1 MRNGNAFSQRILG
14 QPQAGNLRR
23 PHHRRTAL
31 QFTGQ
36 IRQRHG
42 LAQFHQAYQA
52 RERDR
57 KARYFLRYG
66 AHRSPRKIERFASR
80 PPVRRWP
87 RPERSTFLREFHRV
101 ALCPGGKIKGRGL
114 RRISVAVSATAA
126 NGWRTTA
133 GEKISSPGLSIADT
147 ILRPSRLWPVR
158 YPLKR
163 TTDTV
168 TYIPHD
174 PRRF

>member
-1 MRNGNAFSQRILG
+1 MRHGDAFSQRILG

-23 PHHRRTAL
+23 PHHGRTAL

-36 IRQRHG
+36 IRQRYG
-42 LAQFHQAYQA
+42 LAQFHEADQV

-57 KARYFLRYG
+57 KARYFLRNG
-66 AHRSPRKIERFASR
+66 AHRGPRKIERFTSW

-87 RPERSTFLREFHRV
+87 RPDRSTFLCEFDRV
-101 ALCPGGKIKGRGL
+101 ALYSGGKIKGRGL

-133 GEKISSPGLSIADT
+133 GEKVSSRGLLSQT
-147 ILRPSRLWPVR
+147 TQSSVR
-158 YPLKR
+158 ATYCLSVTFEKSNGHRNLYPL
-163 TTDTV
+163 
-168 TYIPHD
+168 
-174 PRRF
+174 

>member
-14 QPQAGNLRR
+14 QSQAGNLRR
-23 PHHRRTAL
+23 SHHRRTAL
-31 QFTGQ
+31 QFAGQ

-42 LAQFHQAYQA
+42 LAQLHEAYQV
-52 RERDR
+52 RERHR
-57 KARYFLRYG
+57 KARYFLRNG
-66 AHRSPRKIERFASR
+66 AHRGPRKIERFASW

-87 RPERSTFLREFHRV
+87 RPDWSTFLRELDRV
-101 ALCPGGKIKGRGL
+101 ALCSGGKIKGRRL

-133 GEKISSPGLSIADT
+133 GEKVNSPGLFIADT
-147 ILRPSRLWPVR
+147 ILRPRRLLPVR
-158 YPLKR
+158 CPLKR
-163 TTDTV
+163 ATDTV

-174 PRRF
+174 